1 MKAFWG
7 LLASFIA
14 VALSVVSVT
23 AVDIW
28 QISPFRS
35 YARTSRVRRWIFGE
49 NRP

>member
-7 LLASFIA
+7 LVASFIA
-14 VALSVVSVT
+14 VVLSVVSVA

-35 YARTSRVRRWIFGE
+35 YANTSRVRRWMFGQH
-49 NRP
+49 RS